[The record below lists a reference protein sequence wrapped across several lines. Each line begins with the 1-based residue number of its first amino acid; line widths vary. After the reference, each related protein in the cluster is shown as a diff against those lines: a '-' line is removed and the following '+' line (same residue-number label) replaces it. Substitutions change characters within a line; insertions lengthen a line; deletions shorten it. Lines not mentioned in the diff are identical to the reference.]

1 MLTFTASSIR
11 TILTCIVTFF
21 GLIGWPLAHSADKN
35 SALRLLVVPQFPATE
50 IHATW
55 SKLLDGLQKD
65 GLPQIEL
72 VFAKDITEFENQFK
86 AGQAELIYC
95 NPYHMV
101 MAKKAQGYIPL
112 VRDSKPLTGILIAS
126 TDSETG
132 GIKTLSDL
140 NGKTLL
146 FPSPNAFGA
155 SLYMRALLKREKGL
169 EFTTK
174 YVKTHSNVI
183 RGVVRGE
190 GQAGGMVNATL
201 LAETRELQQRIKV
214 IYETPPAPPHPIAA
228 HPRVDPG
235 TREAITAAILGHI
248 KTHKQVGEDIQIPN
262 PVRAD
267 YAKDYKPLENLGL
280 EAFLSN

>member
-1 MLTFTASSIR
+1 MPTFIASGIR
-11 TILTCIVTFF
+11 TILTCIVTLF
-21 GLIGWPLAHSADKN
+21 GLVGGQFAHSAEKN
-35 SALRLLVVPQFPATE
+35 SNLRLLVVPQFPATE

-55 SKLLDGLQKD
+55 SKLLDGLKKD
-65 GLPQIEL
+65 GLPEIEL

-86 AGQAELIYC
+86 AGQADLIYC

-112 VRDSKPLTGILIAS
+112 VRESKPLTGILVVSA
-126 TDSETG
+126 DSDPK
-132 GIKTLSDL
+132 GIKNLNDL

-169 EFTTK
+169 EFTTQ

-190 GQAGGMVNATL
+190 GQAGGMVSATL
-201 LAETRELQQRIKV
+201 LAETPELQKGVKI

-228 HPRVDPG
+228 HPRVDAS
-235 TREAITAAILGHI
+235 TQEAITAAILGYI
-248 KTHKQVGEDIQIPN
+248 KINKKVGEDIQIPN

-280 EAFLSN
+280 EAFISN

>member
-1 MLTFTASSIR
+1 
-11 TILTCIVTFF
+11 
-21 GLIGWPLAHSADKN
+21 
-35 SALRLLVVPQFPATE
+35 
-50 IHATW
+50 
-55 SKLLDGLQKD
+55 
-65 GLPQIEL
+65 
-72 VFAKDITEFENQFK
+72 
-86 AGQAELIYC
+86 
-95 NPYHMV
+95 MV
-101 MAKKAQGYIPL
+101 MAKKAQGYTPL
-112 VRDSKPLTGILIAS
+112 IRDSKPLTGILITANNGAP
-126 TDSETG
+126 D
-132 GIKTLSDL
+132 GIKNLSDL

-169 EFTTK
+169 EFTTQ
-174 YVKTHSNVI
+174 YVKTHPNVI

-201 LAETRELQQRIKV
+201 LAETPELQQKVKV

-228 HPRVDPG
+228 HPRVDAS
-235 TREAITAAILGHI
+235 TREAIAAAVLGYI
-248 KTHKQVGEDIQIPN
+248 KTHKQVGEDIQMPN

>member
-1 MLTFTASSIR
+1 MPTFTASGIR
-11 TILTCIVTFF
+11 TILTCIVTLF
-21 GLIGWPLAHSADKN
+21 GLAGGQFAHSAEKN
-35 SALRLLVVPQFPATE
+35 SNLRLLVVPQFPATE

-55 SKLLDGLQKD
+55 SKLLDGLKKD
-65 GLPQIEL
+65 GLPEIEL

-86 AGQAELIYC
+86 AGQADLIYC

-112 VRDSKPLTGILIAS
+112 VRESKPLTGILVVSA
-126 TDSETG
+126 DSG
-132 GIKTLSDL
+132 PNGIKSLNDL

-169 EFTTK
+169 EFTTQ

-190 GQAGGMVNATL
+190 GQAGGMVSATL
-201 LAETRELQQRIKV
+201 LAETPELQKRVKI
-214 IYETPPAPPHPIAA
+214 IYETPPAPAHPIAA
-228 HPRVDPG
+228 HPRVDAS
-235 TREAITAAILGHI
+235 TQEAITAAILGYI
-248 KTHKQVGEDIQIPN
+248 KTNKKVGEDIQIPN

-280 EAFLSN
+280 EAFISN

>member
-1 MLTFTASSIR
+1 MPAFLAFAARAIAP
-11 TILTCIVTFF
+11 CIVTLFA
-21 GLIGWPLAHSADKN
+21 LIGGQSAHSAEKN
-35 SALRLLVVPQFPATE
+35 SSLRLLVVPQFPATE

-55 SKLLDGLQKD
+55 SKLLDGLKKD
-65 GLPQIEL
+65 GLPPIEL

-101 MAKKAQGYIPL
+101 MAKKAQGYMPMI
-112 VRDSKPLTGILIAS
+112 RDSKPLTGILITS
-126 TDSETG
+126 SDDTPNG
-132 GIKTLSDL
+132 VNNLNDL

-190 GQAGGMVNATL
+190 GLAGGMVNATL
-201 LAETRELQQRIKV
+201 QAETPELQNKVKV

-228 HPRVDPG
+228 HPRVDAA
-235 TREAITAAILGHI
+235 TREAIAAAILGYI
-248 KTHKQVGEDIQIPN
+248 KMNKQVGEDIQMPN

-267 YAKDYKPLENLGL
+267 YTKDYKALENLGL
-280 EAFLSN
+280 EEFLSN

>member
-1 MLTFTASSIR
+1 MPTFSAFITR
-11 TILTCIVTFF
+11 TILPCIVTLF
-21 GLIGWPLAHSADKN
+21 GLTAGQFAHSAEKN
-35 SALRLLVVPQFPATE
+35 STLRLLVVPQFPATE

-55 SKLLDGLQKD
+55 SKLLDGLKKD
-65 GLPQIEL
+65 GLPEIEL
-72 VFAKDITEFENQFK
+72 VFAKDITEFESQFK

-101 MAKKAQGYIPL
+101 MAKKAQGYTPL
-112 VRDSKPLTGILIAS
+112 IRDSKPLTGILVA
-126 TDSETG
+126 TTG
-132 GIKTLSDL
+132 SAHDGIKELSEL

-201 LAETRELQQRIKV
+201 LAETPELQQKVKV

-228 HPRVDPG
+228 HPRVDAS
-235 TREAITAAILGHI
+235 TREAIAAAILGHI
-248 KTHKQVGEDIQIPN
+248 KTHKQVGEDIQMPN

-267 YAKDYKPLENLGL
+267 YFKDYKPLENLGL

>member
-1 MLTFTASSIR
+1 
-11 TILTCIVTFF
+11 
-21 GLIGWPLAHSADKN
+21 
-35 SALRLLVVPQFPATE
+35 
-50 IHATW
+50 
-55 SKLLDGLQKD
+55 
-65 GLPQIEL
+65 
-72 VFAKDITEFENQFK
+72 
-86 AGQAELIYC
+86 
-95 NPYHMV
+95 PYHMV
-101 MAKKAQGYIPL
+101 MAQKAQGYVPMI
-112 VRDSKPLTGILIAS
+112 RDNKPLTGILITATGNNS
-126 TDSETG
+126 TS
-132 GIKTLSDL
+132 IKNLSDL

-201 LAETRELQQRIKV
+201 LAETPELQQKVTV
-214 IYETPPAPPHPIAA
+214 IYETPPVPPHPIAA
-228 HPRVDPG
+228 HPRIDAS
-235 TREAITAAILGHI
+235 TREALTAAILGHI

-267 YAKDYKPLENLGL
+267 YTKDYKPLENLGL